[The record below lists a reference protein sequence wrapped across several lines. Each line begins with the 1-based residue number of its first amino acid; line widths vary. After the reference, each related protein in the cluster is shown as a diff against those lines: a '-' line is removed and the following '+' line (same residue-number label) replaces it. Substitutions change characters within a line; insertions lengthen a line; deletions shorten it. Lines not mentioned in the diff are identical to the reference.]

1 MRRSVRGRHNLH
13 RIDVQCAFSGSTFL
27 SIGGCGLF
35 AECDGEGASLSF
47 SVALNSDVPAV
58 QLCEVL
64 SHGESDAR
72 TAVAVISLIETV
84 EHASDFLWCHA
95 SSRVSD
101 AQCEPSCLL
110 FECGGDFDAD
120 SPTLR
125 CEFKG
130 VPEQVEENTFHLF
143 FIKPEFL
150 RRVGAAFGVYS

>member
-1 MRRSVRGRHNLH
+1 MRTSSLTLFTSLGSSAVTSQN
-13 RIDVQCAFSGSTFL
+13 DDDDSGDDEGYGKAHL
-27 SIGGCGLF
+27 P
-35 AECDGEGASLSF
+35 GERLGKKKTT
-47 SVALNSDVPAV
+47 
-58 QLCEVL
+58 
-64 SHGESDAR
+64 DAR
-72 TAVAVISLIETV
+72 TAVAVIGLIETV

-120 SPTLR
+120 FPTLR

-150 RRVGAAFGVYS
+150 RRVGAVFGVYS